1 MNPIMLCALP
11 GMKRIKATGTLN
23 MNMPGERASRLAI
36 LGMIITPVIF
46 VSVILIPYL
55 VIPPEEIPKPTL
67 GEGDPVET
75 KHIDYLVRRLG
86 VGNLQAVAGLG
97 RTPEMEFLVKPANR
111 YFTVTI
117 ENGVP
122 RTMLGRA
129 DDPDIRLSGDRDVIA
144 SLLSAGD
151 LFSEVKKL
159 NQEGKITME
168 MLREREDLISIGY
181 ESLYN
186 DLTK

>member
-1 MNPIMLCALP
+1 
-11 GMKRIKATGTLN
+11 
-23 MNMPGERASRLAI
+23 MPGERAGKLAI
-36 LGMIITPVIF
+36 IGMIITAVIF
-46 VSVILIPYL
+46 VSVFIIPYL
-55 VIPPEEIPKPTL
+55 VIPPGEIPKPTL
-67 GEGDPVET
+67 GEGNPVET

-86 VGNLQAVAGLG
+86 AGNLQAVAGLG
-97 RTPEMEFLVKPANR
+97 KTPEIEFLVKPANR

-122 RTMLGRA
+122 KTRSGRA
-129 DDPDIRLSGDRDVIA
+129 DDPDIRLSGDREVIA

-159 NQEGKITME
+159 NQEGNVTME
-168 MLREREDLISIGY
+168 MLREKEDLISIGY